1 MRKSSEIDG
10 EETGVNM
17 EQNVQSVQ
25 GEQENNSEKYD
36 EEQSEQEVVSNSVT
50 MVQDVQVELRGR
62 LESLSFVV
70 TLDEGIDEPRIVGC
84 NIEGVK

>member
-1 MRKSSEIDG
+1 M
-10 EETGVNM
+10 
-17 EQNVQSVQ
+17 
-25 GEQENNSEKYD
+25 
-36 EEQSEQEVVSNSVT
+36 T

-70 TLDEGIDEPRIVGC
+70 TLVEGRDEPRIVGC